1 MRKTVGRSCARARGP
16 TTKAPNTAT
25 TKKAIAEDR
34 TNMRNT
40 SAAARA
46 LGVTTGSNT
55 GHRAIFITRSTLMSP
70 VRAGL
75 VMMGFSVTTDARY
88 VGVVGLI
95 DMAIRT
101 HCAVMRQAPEV
112 VVIEGGPQPA
122 RC

>member
-1 MRKTVGRSCARARGP
+1 
-16 TTKAPNTAT
+16 
-25 TKKAIAEDR
+25 
-34 TNMRNT
+34 
-40 SAAARA
+40 
-46 LGVTTGSNT
+46 
-55 GHRAIFITRSTLMSP
+55 MSP

-122 RC
+122 RCIVTARGGAICRDGGEAGANLDPAGDGLGGGENP